1 MLTNRFGWMA
11 LAAAFTSTLTL
22 PAGEPAKID
31 LPPMPQAVSSFGAV
45 VHDGHLY
52 IYGGHAG
59 KTHSY
64 DTKSVLG
71 TFHRLP
77 LKDAAQ
83 WEELPGGPIA
93 QGLNLTA
100 HRGKIYRVGGMQPRN
115 APGQPAD
122 NHSLADCAFFD
133 PTTKRWQDLPALPAP
148 RSSHDVVVVGDSL
161 VVVGGWQLRGRG
173 ESPLWHD
180 TTAILDLAAEKPQWK
195 TIPQPFQRRALTA
208 AVIGSQVYV
217 IGGLSADG
225 PDQRVDILDLST
237 GQWKKGPAIPGK
249 DRVAFSPAACAVG
262 GQLIL
267 STSDGAVY
275 RLNRQGDGWEKV
287 AESTQKRMVARLV
300 PWGQDRVILLG
311 GAKGG
316 ANTDSLEVIALPA
329 ASTSPPNGSPG
340 KRQP

>member
-1 MLTNRFGWMA
+1 MLKTRFYWMT
-11 LAAAFTSTLTL
+11 LAGVFASPSML

-31 LPPMPQAVSSFGAV
+31 LPPMPHAVSSFGAV
-45 VHDGHLY
+45 ADNGYLY

-71 TFHRLP
+71 TFHRLQ
-77 LKDAAQ
+77 LNGGTK

-93 QGLNLTA
+93 QGLNLAA

-122 NHSLADCAFFD
+122 NHSLADCAAFD
-133 PTTKRWQDLPALPAP
+133 PQTKRWKDLPSLPAP

-195 TIPQPFQRRALTA
+195 TIPQPFRRRALTA
-208 AVIGSQVYV
+208 AAIGSQVYV
-217 IGGLSADG
+217 MGGLSADG
-225 PDQRVDILDLST
+225 PDQRVDILDLTT
-237 GQWKKGPAIPGK
+237 GQWKEGPAIPGK

-262 GQLIL
+262 GHLIL

-275 RLNRQGDGWEKV
+275 RLNPRGNAWEKV
-287 AESTQKRMVARLV
+287 AESTQQRMVARLV

-316 ANTDSLEVIALPA
+316 ANTDSLEVITLPA
-329 ASTSPPNGSPG
+329 PQRPLKNNSPG
-340 KRQP
+340 